1 MKMITEFANRISKKM
16 VHRGIVKEEDVEL
29 YQYGIESGIMITGN
43 LMASAVFGIL
53 TGRLGVVLVFLLFYS
68 TLRSYSGGV
77 HCKSKAGCFILSILI
92 LFIPVFSGGIM
103 KEIFSFRVFFIVGI
117 TALVIILALS
127 PVESPNK
134 PLDKDEW
141 KYYRRISQLIASIQV
156 CVLVFLFC
164 WGNFPYFYA
173 GYSSFILIA
182 LFMFMEKIASM
193 HYI

>member
-1 MKMITEFANRISKKM
+1 MKVITEFANRISKKM
-16 VHRGIVKEEDVEL
+16 VNRGIVKEEDVEL
-29 YQYGIESGIMITGN
+29 YQYGIES
-43 LMASAVFGIL
+43 
-53 TGRLGVVLVFLLFYS
+53 
-68 TLRSYSGGV
+68 
-77 HCKSKAGCFILSILI
+77 
-92 LFIPVFSGGIM
+92 GIM

-182 LFMFMEKIASM
+182 LFMLMGKIASM